1 MTPVDWACEAFD
13 DLTPTRLYA
22 ILQLRA
28 QVFVIEQQCIYLD
41 PDGLDQQALHLGAWQ
56 DERLIA
62 YARLLAPGVKA
73 PAPVISRVITAP
85 EARAT
90 GLGHQLNQ
98 QAVAHVCARW
108 PSLGITLFAQAHLQ
122 AFYARAGFI
131 GVGEEFIEDG
141 IPHREMHRPTGVV
154 T

>member
-1 MTPVDWACEAFD
+1 MTPVEWVCSAFD
-13 DLTPTRLYA
+13 DLTPAQLYA

-28 QVFVIEQQCIYLD
+28 EVFVIEQQCVYLD

-56 DERLIA
+56 GERLIA

-73 PAPVISRVITAP
+73 PSPVISRVITAP
-85 EARAT
+85 AARGE
-90 GLGHQLNQ
+90 GLGHRLNQ
-98 QAVAHVCARW
+98 QAVAHVGAHW
-108 PSLGITLFAQAHLQ
+108 PKLGITLFAQAHLQ